1 MAGGIG
7 MRTLLPEMIHRSRS
21 RFDAVCDRLF
31 GRWRKPLS
39 RMMHWVIPLTLL
51 VYLGHGLTRIG
62 WLQVWEARPRTLGF
76 YLVLFLPFFVQ
87 PSADLT
93 IYRRLWRVGSALPL
107 TVLLRKRYLNNIMLE
122 YSGEAYFCLWVD
134 RNLKI
139 GRAAMLHAVKD
150 SNVLSAG
157 AGLAMVWMI
166 LLGLTAC
173 GDLKL
178 PAAVS
183 ANLWAYGGIASIPLA
198 LSLALLAGGRRVTSL
213 TRRQIVSTFSIHLSR
228 SALALSLEF
237 LLWWLSGALPDAAV
251 CLEFVGLRLLVTRLP
266 LVPRKDLL
274 FVGVGMAAA
283 GLMSLSAPRV
293 AAVLVIMTGFD
304 QALEFILVGLP
315 WLFEQTRFKRGIEE
329 TPA

>member
-1 MAGGIG
+1 
-7 MRTLLPEMIHRSRS
+7 MRAFLAEMIHRSRN
-21 RFDAVCDRLF
+21 RVDAVFDRWF

-39 RMMHWVIPLTLL
+39 RAVHWVIPLALL
-51 VYLGHGLTRIG
+51 VYLGHGLARIG
-62 WLQVWEARPRTLGF
+62 WLQVWDARPRDLGF

-93 IYRRLWRVGSALPL
+93 IYRRLWGVGSALPL
-107 TVLLRKRYLNNIMLE
+107 TVLLRKRYLNNVMLE

-157 AGLAMVWMI
+157 AGLVMVWMI

-173 GDLKL
+173 GDLRL
-178 PAAVS
+178 PAAIS
-183 ANLWAYGGIASIPLA
+183 ANLWAYGGIASVPLA

-228 SALALSLEF
+228 SAFALSLEF
-237 LLWWLSGALPDAAV
+237 LLWWLSGALPDAAI

-283 GLMSLSAPRV
+283 GLMALSAPRV

-304 QALEFILVGLP
+304 QALEFVLVGLP
-315 WLFEQTRFKRGIEE
+315 WLFETTRFKRGIGE